1 MKKVAMLVVVL
12 GLGMFLTGCN
22 NPEIDRRSPY
32 QSALD
37 YKRAAISEKK
47 YTVSECDAMIISL
60 DLYRDVQMK
69 KHGDK
74 YLMSADAD
82 TWADAKRIFVQ
93 TRERRLAGN

>member
-1 MKKVAMLVVVL
+1 MKKVLMLVVVVL
-12 GLGMFLTGCN
+12 GIVLTGCN

-32 QSALD
+32 QSAVD

-47 YTVSECDAMIISL
+47 YSVSECDAMIISL

-69 KHGDK
+69 KYGDK
-74 YLMSADAD
+74 YLESADAD
-82 TWADAKRIFVQ
+82 TWSDAKRIFVQ

>member
-1 MKKVAMLVVVL
+1 MKKLVMMVVIV
-12 GLGMFLTGCN
+12 LGMFLTGCN

-37 YKRAAISEKK
+37 YKRAAVSDKK

-60 DLYRDVQMK
+60 DLYRDVQIK
-69 KHGDK
+69 KYGEK
-74 YLMSADAD
+74 YTASSDAE